1 MSERVRVYQ
10 LPLKR
15 PVTDAANL
23 SRIAAVLMAAA
34 SLAGLIFPNSLYATI
49 ELQQSYL
56 TNDVVNLMVGLP
68 VLAGSIW
75 FARRGSL
82 LGLLLWPGALLY
94 VVYNYLVYAFGN
106 PLGWL
111 TFISMALVV
120 ISTLAII
127 NLFGSIEA
135 ETVKQQIAEKTPR
148 RFAGVVMIV
157 FGMFFIVRVIGIV
170 FGAVTGGTPLPLS
183 EIGLAVA
190 DVTLSVMWIIGG
202 LLLLRRQPLGYL
214 SGLGL
219 LFAASTLF
227 FGLLIY
233 FILEP
238 FLLDVFF
245 AWVDFLVVLLMSLI
259 CFVPFGLY
267 VRAIRNSISKEV
279 ED

>member
-1 MSERVRVYQ
+1 MMQNS
-10 LPLKR
+10 LPIKNPLEN
-15 PVTDAANL
+15 AANL
-23 SRIAAVLMAAA
+23 SRIVAGLMAAA
-34 SLAGLIFPNSLYATI
+34 SLVGLIFPTALYATP
-49 ELQQSYL
+49 ELQQAYL
-56 TNDVVNLMVGLP
+56 TNDVVNLILGLP

-94 VVYNYLVYAFGN
+94 VVYNYLAYAFGN

-111 TFISMALVV
+111 TFVSLALVA

-127 NLFGSIEA
+127 NLMGRIDNEA
-135 ETVKQQIAEKTPR
+135 VKERLVDKAPR
-148 RFAGVVMIV
+148 KFAGGVMVV
-157 FGMFFIVRVIGIV
+157 FGVFFILRTAGVI
-170 FGAVTGGTPLPLS
+170 FGAISEQTSLPIT

-190 DVTLSVMWIIGG
+190 DGTLSIMMIVGG
-202 LLLLRRQPLGYL
+202 VLLLRRQVLGFV

-227 FGLLIY
+227 IGLLIY
-233 FILEP
+233 FILQP
-238 FLLDVFF
+238 FVSDVSF

-267 VRAIRNSISKEV
+267 VRSIWASNLE
-279 ED
+279 